1 MYFINLFNYTNLFC
15 KNPLINRNQTNL
27 WPNIIKGWQTDV
39 KTFYSWLLTMKYV
52 YIIMNG
58 GADCL
63 YRKHPAINLLFY
75 TLLIFFAILFMFPL
89 FWMISTSLKSSG
101 EVFSIPPQWIPESLE
116 WGNYVEAVNSFPFI
130 RYAANSVFITVLSI
144 FGGVFSSAYVA
155 YGFAKLE
162 WPGKNMWFTLM
173 LATMMVPSQITMIP
187 LFIFYSRLG
196 WINTYYPFILPSF
209 LGSPFFIFLFRQ
221 FYLALPNELNEA
233 ARIDGAS
240 EFQIWRKIYLPLSKP
255 AMATTAIF
263 LFMFTWND
271 FMGPL
276 IYLHDPKLFTLQLGL
291 RGFQQQYGTR
301 WHVMMAASLLVAIP
315 SIALFLSFQKYFVR
329 GSSVSGVKG

>member
-1 MYFINLFNYTNLFC
+1 MY
-15 KNPLINRNQTNL
+15 K
-27 WPNIIKGWQTDV
+27 
-39 KTFYSWLLTMKYV
+39 
-52 YIIMNG
+52 
-58 GADCL
+58 
-63 YRKHPAINLLFY
+63 KHPAINFLFY
-75 TLLIFFAILFMFPL
+75 ALLILFAFLFMLPL
-89 FWMISTSLKSSG
+89 FWMISTSFKSSG
-101 EVFSIPPQWIPESLE
+101 EIFSIPPQWIPETFE
-116 WGNYVEAVNSFPFI
+116 WGNYVEAVNSFPFV
-130 RYAANSVFITVLSI
+130 RYAANSIFITALSI

-155 YGFAKLE
+155 YGFAKLR
-162 WPGKNMWFTLM
+162 WPGKNMWFTVM

-221 FYLALPNELNEA
+221 FYLSLPNELNEA

-276 IYLHDPKLFTLQLGL
+276 IYLHDPDMFTLQLGL
-291 RGFQQQYGTR
+291 RNFQQQYGTR

-329 GSSVSGVKG
+329 GSSISGIKG

>member
-144 FGGVFSSAYVA
+144 FGGVLSSAYVA

-209 LGSPFFIFLFRQ
+209 LGRPFFIFLFRQ
-221 FYLALPNELNEA
+221 FYLSLPNELNEA

-276 IYLHDPKLFTLQLGL
+276 IYLHDKDLFTLQLGL

-329 GSSVSGVKG
+329 GSSVSGIKG

>member
-1 MYFINLFNYTNLFC
+1 MY
-15 KNPLINRNQTNL
+15 K
-27 WPNIIKGWQTDV
+27 
-39 KTFYSWLLTMKYV
+39 
-52 YIIMNG
+52 
-58 GADCL
+58 
-63 YRKHPAINLLFY
+63 KHPAINVLFY
-75 TLLIFFAILFMFPL
+75 VLLILFAILFMLPL

-101 EVFSIPPQWIPESLE
+101 EIFSIPPQWIPETLE
-116 WGNYVEAVNSFPFI
+116 WGNYAEAVNSFPFV
-130 RYAANSVFITVLSI
+130 RYAANSIFITVLSI
-144 FGGVFSSAYVA
+144 IGGVLSSAYVA
-155 YGFAKLE
+155 YGFAKLR
-162 WPGKNMWFTLM
+162 WPGKNMWFTVL

-221 FYLALPNELNEA
+221 FYLSLPNELNEA

-276 IYLHDPKLFTLQLGL
+276 IYLHDPDMFTLQLGL
-291 RGFQQQYGTR
+291 RNFQQQYGTR

-329 GSSVSGVKG
+329 GSAISGVKG

>member
-1 MYFINLFNYTNLFC
+1 
-15 KNPLINRNQTNL
+15 
-27 WPNIIKGWQTDV
+27 
-39 KTFYSWLLTMKYV
+39 MKYV

-144 FGGVFSSAYVA
+144 FGGVLSSAYVA

-196 WINTYYPFILPSF
+196 WINTYYPFIIPSF

-221 FYLALPNELNEA
+221 FYLSLPNELNEA

-276 IYLHDPKLFTLQLGL
+276 IYLHDKDLFTLQLGL

-329 GSSVSGVKG
+329 GSSVSGIKG

>member
-52 YIIMNG
+52 YIIING

>member
-27 WPNIIKGWQTDV
+27 WPDIIKGWQTDV

-144 FGGVFSSAYVA
+144 FGGVLSSAYVA

-196 WINTYYPFILPSF
+196 WINTYYPFIIPSF

-221 FYLALPNELNEA
+221 FYLSLPNELNEA

-276 IYLHDPKLFTLQLGL
+276 IYLHDKDLFTLQLGL

-329 GSSVSGVKG
+329 GSSVSGIKG

>member
-144 FGGVFSSAYVA
+144 FGGVLSSAYVA

-196 WINTYYPFILPSF
+196 WINTYYPFIIPSF

-276 IYLHDPKLFTLQLGL
+276 IYLHDKDLFTLQLGL

-329 GSSVSGVKG
+329 GSSVSGIKG

>member
-144 FGGVFSSAYVA
+144 FGGVLSSAYVA

-196 WINTYYPFILPSF
+196 WINTYYPFIIPSF

-221 FYLALPNELNEA
+221 FYLSLPNELNEA

-276 IYLHDPKLFTLQLGL
+276 IYLHDKDLFTLQLGL

-329 GSSVSGVKG
+329 GSSVSGIKG

>member
-196 WINTYYPFILPSF
+196 WINTYYPFIIPSF

-221 FYLALPNELNEA
+221 FYLSLPNELNEA

-276 IYLHDPKLFTLQLGL
+276 IYLHDKDLFTLQLGL

-329 GSSVSGVKG
+329 GSSVSGIKG

>member
-144 FGGVFSSAYVA
+144 FGGVLSSAYVA

>member
-1 MYFINLFNYTNLFC
+1 MAEYYKRLAIRCKDNSLMITYYEMYEYYF
-15 KNPLINRNQTNL
+15 
-27 WPNIIKGWQTDV
+27 
-39 KTFYSWLLTMKYV
+39 
-52 YIIMNG
+52 MNG

-63 YRKHPAINLLFY
+63 YRKHPAVNLLFY
-75 TLLIFFAILFMFPL
+75 SLLIFFAILFMFPL

-101 EVFSIPPQWIPESLE
+101 EIFSIPPQWIPETLE
-116 WGNYVEAVNSFPFI
+116 WGNYVEAVNSFPFV

-155 YGFAKLE
+155 YGFAKLDF
-162 WPGKNMWFTLM
+162 PGKNMWFTLM

>member
-1 MYFINLFNYTNLFC
+1 M
-15 KNPLINRNQTNL
+15 
-27 WPNIIKGWQTDV
+27 
-39 KTFYSWLLTMKYV
+39 
-52 YIIMNG
+52 
-58 GADCL
+58 
-63 YRKHPAINLLFY
+63 
-75 TLLIFFAILFMFPL
+75 
-89 FWMISTSLKSSG
+89 
-101 EVFSIPPQWIPESLE
+101 
-116 WGNYVEAVNSFPFI
+116 
-130 RYAANSVFITVLSI
+130 
-144 FGGVFSSAYVA
+144 A
-155 YGFAKLE
+155 YGFAKLDF
-162 WPGKNMWFTLM
+162 PGKNMWFTLM